1 MDRRTFSTYLAFC
14 LLSASLS
21 GEAQQPEKPRI
32 GVLTLSVAG
41 SMPTFEGFRQGLRE
55 HGYVEGRNI
64 SIDFRFAD
72 GRPER
77 LPEMA
82 AELVKRNVDVI
93 VTESAFAAEAA
104 KHATQTIPI
113 VIAVHGDPVGS
124 GLVASLAR
132 PGGNVTGLS
141 LLAAELSG
149 KRLQILK
156 EVVPRASHVAVL
168 RNSANPASAAYTA
181 ETEAAARTLGVQL
194 QWVEVRTSA
203 DFEAAFQTIAGSRP
217 DGLVT
222 LPDGTL
228 LAGKTR
234 IVEFA
239 AKTRIPSI
247 FADREFVEAGGLMAY
262 GPSLAEQFRRAAVF
276 VDKVL
281 KGSKPTN
288 LPIEQATQF
297 ELAINL
303 KTAKALSITFPPA
316 VVQRASMVIE

>member
-1 MDRRTFSTYLAFC
+1 
-14 LLSASLS
+14 
-21 GEAQQPEKPRI
+21 
-32 GVLTLSVAG
+32 
-41 SMPTFEGFRQGLRE
+41 MPTVEGFRQGLRE

-64 SIDFRFAD
+64 SIEFRFAD

-93 VTESAFAAEAA
+93 VTESAFAAAAA
-104 KHATQTIPI
+104 KHATGSIPI
-113 VIAVHGDPVGS
+113 VIAVHGDPVGA

-156 EVVPRASHVAVL
+156 EVVPRTSHVAVL
-168 RNSANPASAAYTA
+168 RNSANPASATYTA

-203 DFEAAFQTIAGSRP
+203 DFESAFQTIAGSRP

-222 LPDGTL
+222 LPEGTL
-228 LAGKTR
+228 LEIG
-234 IVEFA
+234 
-239 AKTRIPSI
+239 
-247 FADREFVEAGGLMAY
+247 
-262 GPSLAEQFRRAAVF
+262 
-276 VDKVL
+276 
-281 KGSKPTN
+281 
-288 LPIEQATQF
+288 
-297 ELAINL
+297 
-303 KTAKALSITFPPA
+303 
-316 VVQRASMVIE
+316 RASCRERV